1 MSKEREIK
9 FRAYGTEE
17 KEMYHD
23 VHFDYLEVSTW
34 DNDEW
39 VVLGDRESGGIL
51 QHCPIMQYTGLKD
64 KNGKEIYEG
73 DIFQFHYEDGPGGR
87 GVVFW
92 HDEMAAW
99 MWHPTDHDESMS
111 TLMPEYQVME
121 VIGSIYETPE
131 LLK

>member
-1 MSKEREIK
+1 MSKREIK
-9 FRAYGTEE
+9 FRGMSIMGEWFYGNLALIKKKVNHIQVGSYISNSVGMPFAYLVRPETVGQ
-17 KEMYHD
+17 
-23 VHFDYLEVSTW
+23 L
-34 DNDEW
+34 
-39 VVLGDRESGGIL
+39 
-51 QHCPIMQYTGLKD
+51 TGLLD